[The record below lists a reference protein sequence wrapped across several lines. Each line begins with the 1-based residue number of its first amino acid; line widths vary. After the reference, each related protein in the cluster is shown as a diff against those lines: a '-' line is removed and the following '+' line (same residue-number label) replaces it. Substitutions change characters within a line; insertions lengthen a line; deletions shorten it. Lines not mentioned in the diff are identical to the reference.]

1 MNIKSLKILWC
12 VEIACAQDLK
22 HGNSI
27 RYVVTKTQIKYTEK
41 KNKSD
46 IFIDIYR
53 WIYIY
58 MYRNVQEKWTI
69 DRRKIKKKHSKVV
82 NAVCQIKATNTTCAV
97 CGHKITNFRYI

>member
-41 KNKSD
+41 K
-46 IFIDIYR
+46 IRAIYSL
-53 WIYIY
+53 IYTDGYISTCIE
-58 MYRNVQEKWTI
+58 MF
-69 DRRKIKKKHSKVV
+69 KKNELLTEGK
-82 NAVCQIKATNTTCAV
+82 
-97 CGHKITNFRYI
+97 

>member
-41 KNKSD
+41 K
-46 IFIDIYR
+46 IRAIYSL
-53 WIYIY
+53 IYTDGYIY

>member
-41 KNKSD
+41 K
-46 IFIDIYR
+46 
-53 WIYIY
+53 
-58 MYRNVQEKWTI
+58 
-69 DRRKIKKKHSKVV
+69 
-82 NAVCQIKATNTTCAV
+82 
-97 CGHKITNFRYI
+97 